1 MADLHAN
8 RARGDT
14 AKNMILAGV
23 VRKIQDRSCI
33 ATIDSHWS
41 VWYSEWLRRQWHGRL
56 LAQSD
61 GLLRIP
67 SSELKSWAR
76 ASEIE
81 RLPSLLAVAR
91 AMTKAKTM
99 I

>member
-1 MADLHAN
+1 MAK
-8 RARGDT
+8 T
-14 AKNMILAGV
+14 TILAGV
-23 VRKIQDRSCI
+23 VRKIQNRSCI
-33 ATIDSHWS
+33 ATIDNHWS
-41 VWYSEWLRRQWHGRL
+41 VWYSVCDTRQWHGRL

-61 GLLRIP
+61 GPFRNSP
-67 SSELKSWAR
+67 ALKSWTR